1 MGVLSF
7 YFPLDNDGFGGGRG
21 GEGLTVALS
30 RINDGRIN
38 FTWFW
43 LKFDYLCSS

>member
-7 YFPLDNDGFGGGRG
+7 YFPLDNDGFGGGG
-21 GEGLTVALS
+21 TFTVALS